1 MDYDFD
7 FLTAFDGSMQPSQ
20 VDMAQLVN
28 VIEAN
33 VSQYKYF
40 YKTSLRNLPE
50 IIIEVTNTNIPH
62 LLGLSKNHHN
72 GLPDYNA
79 GAIFEGL
86 KNDWTLDNLQKG
98 DKFWFTE
105 NQDKIIGVLLLYQIF
120 HVQECKV
127 YSTKHIINQPLG
139 STFKRDNIYFII
151 FKLANNKSYSIE
163 LSPINN
169 TENSYFPRSLKINDT
184 KLFNCEE
191 ISMQLVSRQ
200 RITTKKTKIKKV
212 KWKLDSE

>member
-1 MDYDFD
+1 MVYDLD
-7 FLTAFDGSMQPSQ
+7 FLKTFDGLMQPSQ

-40 YKTSLRNLPE
+40 YEASLTDSPE
-50 IIIEVTNTNIPH
+50 IIIEVTNSNIPH
-62 LLGLSKNHHN
+62 LLGLSNRHHY

-79 GAIFEGL
+79 GVIFEGL
-86 KNDWTLDNLQKG
+86 KNDWTLDNLKKG
-98 DKFWFTE
+98 DKAWFAE
-105 NQDKIIGVLLLYQIF
+105 NQDKLIGVLLLYQIF

-127 YSTKHIINQPLG
+127 YSTKHIIHQPLG

-163 LSPINN
+163 LSPIKN

-184 KLFNCEE
+184 KLINCEE
-191 ISMQLVSRQ
+191 LSMQLVSQQ
-200 RITTKKTKIKKV
+200 RIKTKKTKIKKV
-212 KWKLDSE
+212 EWTLD